1 MFVSILYTSYGLY
14 FEYCIWITALSLLNF
29 WRDKHFLF
37 VLVITNKMKEK
48 LQTYVCK
55 LCNNDV
61 HDKKVYLDGHC
72 VKCKLLRLKMS
83 YTASRIEDINKFEAH
98 QQIKKLR
105 KKEWEDTDEDDFS
118 NKISGSDDNIKLQ
131 ILWHHQFHLKSKQH
145 QC

>member
-1 MFVSILYTSYGLY
+1 
-14 FEYCIWITALSLLNF
+14 
-29 WRDKHFLF
+29 
-37 VLVITNKMKEK
+37 MKEK

-118 NKISGSDDNIKLQ
+118 NKVSGSDDNIKLQ